1 LNDETRNK
9 RLETSDNGFTVKS
22 YVKRAKS
29 AFYDKQGHLL
39 KTIDAFEQVS
49 NHNPGVALLWLDRLE
64 NISTNDIET
73 VFSKVPDEL
82 ISGSAIKFA
91 MKILDE
97 NKKRLLEMKNKLR
110 QKL

>member
-1 LNDETRNK
+1 MINRVT
-9 RLETSDNGFTVKS
+9 
-22 YVKRAKS
+22 
-29 AFYDKQGHLL
+29 LL
-39 KTIDAFEQVS
+39 KTIDAFEQIS
-49 NHNPGVALLWLDRLE
+49 NHNPNVALLWLDRLE

-82 ISGSAIKFA
+82 ISEPAIKFA